1 MVGLYSMG
9 ADVSPT
15 KGSGGAKEADAP
27 SRVMRN
33 VVGCSSGVPKLSR
46 RPSAGGGSLFHG
58 GGLRTPAGSALAHG
72 GGLNRTPP
80 AGGSALAHGGG
91 LCPSTVHGV
100 GAGAA
105 GAAAGAAPSSSAMR
119 GTASR
124 PATLIMTAGAIIL
137 LCFGAALA
145 VSASEAPLLVAAARA
160 GR

>member
-58 GGLRTPAGSALAHG
+58 GGLRTPA
-72 GGLNRTPP
+72 
-80 AGGSALAHGGG
+80 GSALAHGGG